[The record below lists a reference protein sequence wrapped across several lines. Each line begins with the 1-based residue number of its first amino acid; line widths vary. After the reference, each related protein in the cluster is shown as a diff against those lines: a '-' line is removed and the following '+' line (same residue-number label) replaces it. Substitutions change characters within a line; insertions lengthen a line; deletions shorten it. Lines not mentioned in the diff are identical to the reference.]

1 MKPCVNLL
9 FGEES
14 SLLVPLWPPVAR
26 DEAGSKAVVPPQFVS
41 DAAGDTGGNAQPED
55 EISIWL
61 A

>member
-14 SLLVPLWPPVAR
+14 SLLVPLWPPAAR
-26 DEAGSKAVVPPQFVS
+26 DEAASKAVVSPQSMS
-41 DAAGDTGGNAQPED
+41 DAAGGTWGSAQPEG